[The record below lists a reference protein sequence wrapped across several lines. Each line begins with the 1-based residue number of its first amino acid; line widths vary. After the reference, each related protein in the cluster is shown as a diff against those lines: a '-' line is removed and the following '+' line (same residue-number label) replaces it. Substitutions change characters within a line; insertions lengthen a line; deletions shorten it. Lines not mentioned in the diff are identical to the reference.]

1 MSDES
6 TKPTARA
13 MGTHAVRALMQRLAR
28 ARGNDDGESGQL
40 VLMVL
45 RMIAL
50 ERRTAMIVELYPQDT
65 GLLLTI
71 EEPDTGFWHG
81 ELLAIAMPTM
91 RRALEDTPELLHVFA
106 QSEHEGTITLRSK
119 PTSPTDA
126 LAARMTPV
134 ALPSLGLLLEA
145 GLLSGPSPLRGEI
158 SSESITP
165 HHGVPA

>member
-6 TKPTARA
+6 TKPTPRA
-13 MGTHAVRALMQRLAR
+13 MGAHAVRALMQRLAR
-28 ARGNDDGESGQL
+28 ARGNDDGEGGQL

-50 ERRTAMIVELYPQDT
+50 ERRTAMVVELYPQES
-65 GLLLTI
+65 GLLLTL
-71 EEPDTGFWHG
+71 EEPATGLWHG
-81 ELLAIAMPTM
+81 ELLAVSMLTM

-106 QSEHEGTITLRSK
+106 QSEHEGTITLRTK
-119 PTSPTDA
+119 PASPTDA

-145 GLLSGPSPLRGEI
+145 GLLSGPSPMRGD
-158 SSESITP
+158 
-165 HHGVPA
+165 AR